1 MPGSDEP
8 KDKPSH
14 TLADH
19 SYGIDLAHTHDGYA
33 DHDHD
38 FPDEL
43 PLEENPIW
51 IADHVSLMTV
61 GIDIGSSGTPV
72 IFSRVNPRR
81 PGAGLTRRHH
91 LGSRETLF
99 WSPRAPPPPA

>member
-1 MPGSDEP
+1 MMSGSDEP
-8 KDKPSH
+8 KKPSH

-61 GIDIGSSGTPV
+61 GIDIGSPGPPAT
-72 IFSRVNPRR
+72 FSRRHPRPPR
-81 PGAGLTRRHH
+81 PGPYRPPLPAP
-91 LGSRETLF
+91 REGAV
-99 WSPRAPPPPA
+99 PAP